1 MAAQLRATSGRG
13 GERTLVV
20 SGRLDAESTAGVWSE
35 ALSAAQASAGAALV
49 VDGAGIEYC
58 DGTGAALLVALRE
71 AQLRSGGRF
80 ELRGLRE
87 DQQRLVELV
96 QPSAK
101 KPPPPVARASVL
113 ASLGSAALG
122 VADDVLRLVGFV
134 GEVTLALVEVARH
147 PKQLRM

>member
-1 MAAQLRATSGRG
+1 MAAQLRATSGKG

-20 SGRLDAESTAGVWSE
+20 TGRLDAASTAAVWGE
-35 ALSAAQASAGAALV
+35 ALAAAQASGGAPLV

-58 DGTGAALLVALRE
+58 DGTGAALLAALGE

-101 KPPPPVARASVL
+101 KRAAT
-113 ASLGSAALG
+113 ASEAGMLAALG
-122 VADDVLRLVGFV
+122 RGALGIADDVWRLVAFI
-134 GEVTLALVEVARH
+134 GELTLAL
-147 PKQLRM
+147 